1 MIKVEYTLKHFFSK
15 PIVDLLLPH
24 LINAERTPL
33 QGVEKHELVMAAF
46 QKTIHSDNVALPTP
60 EGNLSVP
67 WKILFPLI
75 INAICRI
82 LNITCGKEWI
92 KEVPQNELPPPG

>member
-1 MIKVEYTLKHFFSK
+1 MIKAEYTLKHFFSK
-15 PIVDLLLPH
+15 PLVDLLLPH
-24 LINAERTPL
+24 VINAERTSMP
-33 QGVEKHELVMAAF
+33 GPAKHALVLAEF
-46 QKTIHSDNVALPTP
+46 KQTIHSDSVALPTP
-60 EGNLSVP
+60 EGNLTIP
-67 WKILFPLI
+67 WKVLFPLI